1 MSIWPEVVKGPAIAT
16 YLCMYVGEESK
27 VYEELPK
34 LPLPPLQ
41 ATLDQYLDN
50 LRSVRQ

>member
-1 MSIWPEVVKGPAIAT
+1 MSVYVHLAGSCKRLSYILV
-16 YLCMYVGEESK
+16 YVGEESQ

-50 LRSVRQ
+50 LRSVRH